1 MRRASPNPLPGRSMI
16 VAPAKGHSYLR
27 RHQIDA
33 AMLEEFDGSCVEKKL
48 LDPTF
53 SQADKKRQ

>member
-1 MRRASPNPLPGRSMI
+1 MI
-16 VAPAKGHSYLR
+16 VAPAKGHSYLP

-33 AMLEEFDGSCVEKKL
+33 ATLDEFDGSCVEKKL

-53 SQADKKRQ
+53 FQADKKRQ